1 MTDRWPISAFG
12 DEIAPGLEEQI
23 AVLKEQGVGA
33 LELRSAWG
41 VNVIDLGAEQLGL
54 AARLL
59 DAAGIAV
66 SAIGSPAGKAAVD
79 GDFDAE
85 LIRLRAALD
94 AAKRL
99 ETERIR
105 VFSFFI
111 PDGRHADF
119 RDEVLRRMTSF
130 AREAAAQGLV
140 LVHENES
147 YIYGDDAE
155 HCRDLV
161 ESVGSPALQIAF
173 DPANFVQVGVR
184 PFDEAWPLLAKYVG
198 HFHVKDAASVDRDG
212 LPPYPARVP
221 EERLMASVRP
231 AGEGRGQ
238 LMELLRELERRD
250 YQGYLVVEPH
260 LQLRLPELDPAA
272 RFGVALRAL
281 RRVLGEATGREGVRS
296 PAGPDGKT
304 HP

>member
-23 AVLKEQGVGA
+23 AVLKEHGVGG

-41 VNVIDLGAEQLGL
+41 INVVDLGTEELER

-59 DAAGIAV
+59 DDAGIAV
-66 SAIGSPAGKAAVD
+66 SAIGSPVGKAAVD
-79 GDFDAE
+79 GDFDEEVA
-85 LIRLRAALD
+85 RLRAALN

-99 ETERIR
+99 EATRIR

-111 PDGRHADF
+111 PEGRHAEF
-119 RDEVLRRMTSF
+119 RDEVLRRMTRF
-130 AREAAAQGLV
+130 AKEAVAQGLT

-184 PFDEAWPLLAKYVG
+184 PFDEAWPLLARLVS
-198 HFHVKDAASVDRDG
+198 HFHVKDAVPVDRDG
-212 LPPYPARVP
+212 IEPYPAHAP
-221 EERLMASVRP
+221 ELNLMASVRP
-231 AGEGRGQ
+231 AGEGQGQ
-238 LMELLRELERRD
+238 IGELLRALERQD
-250 YQGYLVVEPH
+250 YRGYLVIEPH
-260 LQLRLPELDPAA
+260 LQLRLHELDATE
-272 RFGVALRAL
+272 RFAVALSAL
-281 RRVLGEATGREGVRS
+281 RGLVGETVAR
-296 PAGPDGKT
+296 P
-304 HP
+304 H